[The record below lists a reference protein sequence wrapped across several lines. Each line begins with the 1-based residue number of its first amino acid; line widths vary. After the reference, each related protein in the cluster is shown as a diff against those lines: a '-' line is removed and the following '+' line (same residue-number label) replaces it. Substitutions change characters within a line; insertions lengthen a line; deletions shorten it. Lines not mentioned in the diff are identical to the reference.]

1 MPADA
6 TLQTWK
12 PLPFDEAVKFWRSK
26 RRVSSSEF
34 ERMTAQAKARA
45 FAVAGVAK
53 SSFVSDIYQALDRA
67 VSNGTAFGDFR
78 RDIRHI
84 IAAKGWTGKRGFRV
98 QTIFRTNVQTA
109 YNVGKYQQFM
119 EAKDDLPY
127 WQYDAVGDSR
137 TRPSHAALDGKVF
150 RADDPIWDTW
160 YPPNGFNCRCTV
172 RALSRAEVRA
182 RGLTVETG
190 RESLDRGFVDEAG
203 RSRQYVPDPGWA
215 TNPGKDW
222 FGGITATAIQTG
234 GSLRPMPG
242 QPTAKDFGLPSLSE
256 IDAALLREYPADRI
270 LQDLSDQ
277 ELERVFMETFGTEE
291 SADAVIVDILG
302 QPVIINHQLL
312 AHLLGRSGHAEV
324 MRLIPEVLQDPF
336 EVWLTAMRGTD
347 PAGPFVLRRHYIQ
360 LWKQGPKHKG
370 MLVVVHVDNDIC
382 TGWTAFAADESYLDR
397 RRMGKPLYL
406 RYLRLEH
413 KAKPVRARLTG
424 DTLHRNPAARRT
436 SARPL
441 RGE

>member
-190 RESLDRGFVDEAG
+190 RESLNRGFVDEAG

-222 FGGITATAIQTG
+222 FGGVVEPLTAEADRYIEAED
-234 GSLRPMPG
+234 
-242 QPTAKDFGLPSLSE
+242 QPTAKALGLPPLADASLASLPPWPSE
-256 IDAALLREYPADRI
+256 SLIHGVEEARAAFAEVQGWVTDAMARPALIPPSLLPYALRKGPIHYSVIRLLPLILRAPTEIWHVRMKHSGGLKPDVIRERYIKIWRSDEKAKAVLLIVEMTAGILVTYNIYRCDLKTMERNRRGIRIYPMRYLPARRALRGAASQRTRAVGYPAVRWA
-270 LQDLSDQ
+270 
-277 ELERVFMETFGTEE
+277 GT
-291 SADAVIVDILG
+291 
-302 QPVIINHQLL
+302 
-312 AHLLGRSGHAEV
+312 
-324 MRLIPEVLQDPF
+324 
-336 EVWLTAMRGTD
+336 
-347 PAGPFVLRRHYIQ
+347 
-360 LWKQGPKHKG
+360 
-370 MLVVVHVDNDIC
+370 C
-382 TGWTAFAADESYLDR
+382 
-397 RRMGKPLYL
+397 
-406 RYLRLEH
+406 
-413 KAKPVRARLTG
+413 
-424 DTLHRNPAARRT
+424 
-436 SARPL
+436 PL

>member
-67 VSNGTAFGDFR
+67 ISTGTAFGDFR

-190 RESLDRGFVDEAG
+190 RESLNRGFVDEAG

-222 FGGITATAIQTG
+222 FGGVVEPLTAEADRYIEAED
-234 GSLRPMPG
+234 
-242 QPTAKDFGLPSLSE
+242 QPTAKALGLPPLADASLASLPPWPSE
-256 IDAALLREYPADRI
+256 SLIHGVEEARAAFAEVQGWVTDAMARPALIPPSLLPYALRKGPSHYSVIRLLPLILRAPTEIWHVRMKHSGGLKPDVIRERYIKIWRSDEKAKAVLLIVEMTAGILVTCNIYRCDLKTMERNRRGIRIYPMRYLPARRALRGAASQRTRAVGYPAVRWA
-270 LQDLSDQ
+270 
-277 ELERVFMETFGTEE
+277 GT
-291 SADAVIVDILG
+291 
-302 QPVIINHQLL
+302 
-312 AHLLGRSGHAEV
+312 
-324 MRLIPEVLQDPF
+324 
-336 EVWLTAMRGTD
+336 
-347 PAGPFVLRRHYIQ
+347 
-360 LWKQGPKHKG
+360 
-370 MLVVVHVDNDIC
+370 C
-382 TGWTAFAADESYLDR
+382 
-397 RRMGKPLYL
+397 
-406 RYLRLEH
+406 
-413 KAKPVRARLTG
+413 
-424 DTLHRNPAARRT
+424 
-436 SARPL
+436 PL